1 MLLSVIIPTLN
12 AARSLPAT
20 LDALGQPAFGH
31 EVIVVDARS
40 TDGTLDLAERR
51 GLHQV
56 TGPRSRGVQMG
67 AGAAIAK
74 GPWLL
79 FLHADTR
86 LAAGWETDAAAFM
99 ADPENAGRAAYF
111 TFALDDD
118 RPAARR
124 LERLVAWRN
133 RAWALP
139 YGDQGLLIAADTLDA
154 LGGVP
159 NLPIMEDVA
168 LVRRLV
174 RRLGDDVGSD
184 VGRRRGGGNDEVV
197 GFVENIGAAGDLQ
210 VDPVGAGLRAVDVAS
225 DGQVVEDAVCGG
237 RMQAGLLADLLQ

>member
-174 RRLGDDVGSD
+174 RRLGRTRLIRLPARAVTSAE
-184 VGRRRGGGNDEVV
+184 RYRRGGYLLRPLRNLLCLGLY
-197 GFVENIGAAGDLQ
+197 FAGVPPRWIERLY
-210 VDPVGAGLRAVDVAS
+210 R
-225 DGQVVEDAVCGG
+225 
-237 RMQAGLLADLLQ
+237 